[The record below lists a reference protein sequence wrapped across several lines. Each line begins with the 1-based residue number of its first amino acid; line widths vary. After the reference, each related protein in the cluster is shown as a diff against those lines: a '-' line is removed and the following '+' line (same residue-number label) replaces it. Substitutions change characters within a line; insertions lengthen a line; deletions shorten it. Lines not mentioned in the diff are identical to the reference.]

1 MRQESKANGAQLDR
15 REALHLAALGVAGAC
30 LGTAAPR
37 VARAMDA
44 TQVPIGL
51 ELYSVRD
58 DCARDLPKTLA
69 AVARM
74 GYAGVEF
81 AGYHGRSAVELRQ
94 LLDDNGLRCCGT
106 HTALDTLLGDELA
119 RTIDFNQTLGNRFL
133 IVPWIAEERRRTLQQ
148 WKATAAL
155 FSELAEKA
163 GSRGL
168 RVGYH
173 NHSFELGTLEGE
185 GLWDA
190 FFGTT
195 SPKVVMQVDVG
206 NCLAGGGD
214 PLAIL
219 KRYPGRALTIH
230 VKEFS
235 RTDPG
240 AFVGEGQVDWP
251 SLFQVCEST
260 GGTEWYIVE
269 YEHESQPALTAVA
282 RCLANLRKLGK

>member
-1 MRQESKANGAQLDR
+1 MRQELEPTTESLDR
-15 REALHLAALGVAGAC
+15 RDALRLAALGAAGTL
-30 LGTAAPR
+30 LGAAAPR
-37 VARAMDA
+37 EAWAMDGSLL
-44 TQVPIGL
+44 PLGL
-51 ELYSVRD
+51 ELYSVRE
-58 DCARDLPKTLA
+58 DCARDLPQTLA

-81 AGYHGRSAVELRQ
+81 AGYHGRSAAELRK
-94 LLDDNGLRCCGT
+94 LLDDDGLRCCGT
-106 HTALDTLLGDELA
+106 HTGLDTLLGDELA
-119 RTIDFNQTLGNRFL
+119 RTIDFNLTLGNRFL
-133 IVPWIAEERRRTLQQ
+133 IVPWIAEERRRTLRD

-155 FSELAEKA
+155 FGELAEKVDA
-163 GSRGL
+163 HGL

-173 NHSFELGTLEGE
+173 NHSFEFGTLEGE

-219 KRYPGRALTIH
+219 RRYPGRAATLH

-235 RTDPG
+235 RANP
-240 AFVGEGQVDWP
+240 AAVVGEGEVDWP
-251 SLFQVCEST
+251 SIFRVCEST
-260 GGTEWYIVE
+260 AGTEWYIV
-269 YEHESQPALTAVA
+269 EHESQPALTAVA
-282 RCLANLRKLGK
+282 RCLANLRRMGK